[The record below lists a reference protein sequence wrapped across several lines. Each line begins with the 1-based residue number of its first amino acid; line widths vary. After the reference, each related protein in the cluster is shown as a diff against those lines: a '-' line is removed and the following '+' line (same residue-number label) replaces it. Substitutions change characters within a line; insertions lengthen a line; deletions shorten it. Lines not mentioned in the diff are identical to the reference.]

1 MEIFFTEEE
10 FSNYKVVRGII
21 LSNDYVDYDYYAV
34 YIPKEDKVE
43 LYFKNPFDGKYYN
56 VKDIKTILGKKLNPC
71 NDIYIDL
78 VRDEFNNYKTFIER
92 IKHYER

>member
-1 MEIFFTEEE
+1 MEISFTEEE

-34 YIPKEDKVE
+34 YIPKMDKVE
-43 LYFKNPFDGKYYN
+43 LYFKNPFDDKYYN
-56 VKDIKTILGKKLNPC
+56 VKDIKTVLGEKLNPC

-78 VRDEFNNYKTFIER
+78 VRDEFNDYKTFIER
-92 IKHYER
+92 IEHDER